1 MKRKLSIATLFG
13 IVTAVAAVAAT
24 VVGLTVIELPEKGGG
39 WSATGISVAKP
50 IHVQAN
56 DCLPTNGTLII
67 KQVIGSS
74 TTNTLYSGTATNGV
88 INHAISTTWYICAGD
103 KLVRE
108 GTITNGYPR
117 LILEG
122 D

>member
-1 MKRKLSIATLFG
+1 MKRKFSIAGLLL
-13 IVTAVAAVAAT
+13 VAAAMIATAAT
-24 VVGLTVIELPEKGGG
+24 VVGLHVVGLPEKGS
-39 WSATGISVAKP
+39 WKATGISVAKP
-50 IHVQAN
+50 VHVQAN

-88 INHAISTTWYICAGD
+88 INQAIGTTWYVCAGD
-103 KLVRE
+103 TLLRE

-117 LILEG
+117 VIFEG